1 MCNNYPKGHKEF
13 FHKWIQSYHP
23 VELILFVNRA
33 SGYRLYLAVEESGL
47 VYMNRSY
54 WIELLDKRLW
64 TPRDNI
70 LQYNISIILSSL
82 EVTALEHLC
91 VIINITRS
99 LTTSWLAGNYHI
111 LDGYNLCVLPMGRTV
126 GELETSIQ
134 AIQEEGDL
142 ILKE

>member
-1 MCNNYPKGHKEF
+1 
-13 FHKWIQSYHP
+13 
-23 VELILFVNRA
+23 
-33 SGYRLYLAVEESGL
+33 
-47 VYMNRSY
+47 MNRSY

-126 GELETSIQ
+126 GELETSI
-134 AIQEEGDL
+134 
-142 ILKE
+142 